1 MFPLKITYSTLPP
14 PLGTSWEVLHDFYL
28 INKLVCK
35 AKKGLDL
42 NRTLPQKVIIYSV
55 SDKFLQ
61 FDSKEEAA
69 RFFKCC
75 S

>member
-1 MFPLKITYSTLPP
+1 MVEKGEGRGVDIHKVVQK
-14 PLGTSWEVLHDFYL
+14 GQRVVEGGGEVLQDFNL

-42 NRTLPQKVIIYSV
+42 NRTLPKKVFAYSG

-61 FDSKEEAA
+61 CIHKEA
-69 RFFKCC
+69 
-75 S
+75 